1 MAVYTKI
8 PDEALEGF
16 IEEYDI
22 GKIQFLKGIEEG
34 VENSNFLL
42 KTDRGTYILTIYE
55 KRVDINDLPFF
66 LGLMDHLASKKFPC
80 PTPLHG
86 FDGKA
91 LRKLCDKPAALI
103 SFMSGLGA
111 RNITSSHCYAVGRAA
126 AELHMAG
133 KDFNLSRENSLDIP
147 AWRKI
152 FELTKARAGE
162 IDDGIVIEIENE
174 LKILDQNWPKN
185 LPSGI
190 IHADLFPDNV
200 FFKGNKLS
208 GIIDFY
214 FACNGF
220 LAYEIATCINAW
232 CFEKDGSFNAN
243 KASSLLE
250 GYKSIRPL
258 EKTEIDFLPL
268 LARGSA
274 LRFLLT
280 RLYDLLNQPEGA
292 LVSPKDPLEYLERLR
307 FHKIYSG
314 NYA

>member
-8 PDEALEGF
+8 PDEALEVF

-55 KRVDINDLPFF
+55 KRVEINDLPFF
-66 LGLMDHLASKKFPC
+66 LGLMDHLASKNFPC

-86 FDGKA
+86 CDGEA

-103 SFMSGLGA
+103 SFMTGLGA
-111 RNITSSHCYAVGRAA
+111 RRITSNHCLAVGNAA
-126 AELHMAG
+126 AKLHMAA
-133 KDFNLSRENSLDIP
+133 KDFDLSRKNSLDIP

-162 IDDGIVIEIENE
+162 IDDRIVIEIEKE
-174 LKILDQNWPKN
+174 LEVLDQNWPEN

-200 FFKGNKLS
+200 FFKGKKLS

-232 CFEKDGSFNAN
+232 CFERDGSFNSN
-243 KASSLLE
+243 KASSLIE
-250 GYKSIRPL
+250 GYNSVRPL
-258 EKTEIDFLPL
+258 EKIEIDFLPL

-280 RLYDLLNQPEGA
+280 RLYDLLNHPEGA
-292 LVSPKDPLEYLERLR
+292 LVNPKDPLEYLERLR
-307 FHKIYSG
+307 FHKSYNG

>member
-8 PDEALEGF
+8 PDEALEVF

-66 LGLMDHLASKKFPC
+66 LGLMNHLASKNFPC

-86 FDGKA
+86 CDGKA

-103 SFMSGLGA
+103 SFMTGLGT
-111 RNITSSHCYAVGRAA
+111 RRITSNHCLAVGRAA
-126 AELHMAG
+126 AKLHMAG
-133 KDFNLSRENSLDIP
+133 KDFDLSRKNSLDIS
-147 AWRKI
+147 AWQKI
-152 FELTKARAGE
+152 FELTKTRAGE
-162 IDDGIVIEIENE
+162 IDDKIVIEIEKE
-174 LKILDQNWPKN
+174 LEILYQNWPKN

-200 FFKGNKLS
+200 FFKGKKLS

-232 CFEKDGSFNAN
+232 CFEKDGSFNSN
-243 KASSLLE
+243 KVSSLIE
-250 GYKSIRPL
+250 GYNSVRPL
-258 EKTEIDFLPL
+258 EQIEIDFLPL

-280 RLYDLLNQPEGA
+280 RLYDLLNHPEGA
-292 LVSPKDPLEYLERLR
+292 LVNPKDPLEYLERLR
-307 FHKIYSG
+307 FHKSYNG
-314 NYA
+314 NYT